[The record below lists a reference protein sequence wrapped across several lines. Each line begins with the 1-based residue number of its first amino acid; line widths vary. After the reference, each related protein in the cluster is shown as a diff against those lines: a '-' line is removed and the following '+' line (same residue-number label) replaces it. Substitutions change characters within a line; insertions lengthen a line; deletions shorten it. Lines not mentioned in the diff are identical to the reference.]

1 MVVTS
6 LLVLALSLPA
16 MAEGFIRMDL
26 SGEVGADFLCIPGEG
41 LNATGTVRTTV
52 GLTRL
57 GLDGDMKV
65 FLDLAGAESKREE
78 QPFGTPAFSANE
90 GNLRLQITS
99 ARVEGYGSSRPR
111 GHMIRTTVGRFGRNY
126 AV

>member
-1 MVVTS
+1 MAVTS

-26 SGEVGADFLCIPGEG
+26 SGEVGADFLYIPGER
-41 LNATGTVRTTV
+41 LNATGTVRATV
-52 GLTRL
+52 GLTRF

-90 GNLRLQITS
+90 GNLRLQVMS
-99 ARVEGYGSSRPR
+99 ARVEDYGSFWPR
-111 GHMIRTTVGRFGRNY
+111 GHDPHYGR
-126 AV
+126 